1 MQLPKLR
8 VTGSNPAFRSQK
20 RRDREVSPLVVFRK
34 IGRGRFAARDPRS
47 PFQGPGVSTKSIARA
62 QHECESRFPLTEEER
77 PRSFSSCRISQDRR
91 DSLPVTLTISSG
103 GDVEAVSLPGERSGK
118 RSPEAAFVNRREQE
132 EMPFGASPLV
142 LFWSLRSGS
151 DHVGPVRS
159 GRAGAVGSADRSD
172 RAGQGRS
179 DRRAGQIRQ
188 GVHQSSSTSSYRWLP
203 MPSCSA

>member
-8 VTGSNPAFRSQK
+8 VTGSSPAFRSQK
-20 RRDREVSPLVVFRK
+20 RRGCEASPLAIFTDT
-34 IGRGRFAARDPRS
+34 RGFAARDPHR

-103 GDVEAVSLPGERSGK
+103 GDVGAVSLPGERSGK

-172 RAGQGRS
+172 RAG
-179 DRRAGQIRQ
+179 
-188 GVHQSSSTSSYRWLP
+188 
-203 MPSCSA
+203 

>member
-8 VTGSNPAFRSQK
+8 VTGSNPAFRSLK
-20 RRDREVSPLVVFRK
+20 
-34 IGRGRFAARDPRS
+34 
-47 PFQGPGVSTKSIARA
+47 
-62 QHECESRFPLTEEER
+62 EER
-77 PRSFSSCRISQDRR
+77 PQGFSSCHIPQIHG

-103 GDVEAVSLPGERSGK
+103 GDVGAVSLPGERSGK

-172 RAGQGRS
+172 RAGQGWS